1 MATTKELSRIGA
13 PPSAKPLNPQ
23 AELVFGL
30 LDVVGELAGMLVAK
44 GVFSA
49 TELQLV
55 METRE
60 RICREAVNNVQA
72 IPAKTLAEIAAVW
85 AKPRALAF
93 PRDAQ
98 VIPLFQPRTDAAANS
113 DPEAPAFL

>member
-1 MATTKELSRIGA
+1 MTAELSRVGA
-13 PPSAKPLNPQ
+13 PPPAKPLDPQ

-60 RICREAVNNVQA
+60 SICRKAVSNVQA
-72 IPAKTLAEIAAVW
+72 IPAKTMAGIAAIW
-85 AKPRALAF
+85 AKPHALAF
-93 PRDAQ
+93 PKDAQ
-98 VIPLFQPRTDAAANS
+98 VIPLFGPK
-113 DPEAPAFL
+113 